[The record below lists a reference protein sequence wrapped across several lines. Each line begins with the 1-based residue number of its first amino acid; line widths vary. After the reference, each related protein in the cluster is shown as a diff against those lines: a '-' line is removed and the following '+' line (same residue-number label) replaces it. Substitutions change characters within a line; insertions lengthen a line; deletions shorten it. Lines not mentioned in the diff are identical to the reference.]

1 VPEDNSRF
9 IVAAAKARHRR
20 SVERVVAV
28 LRDFDHDGVPVNFAA
43 VAAAASV
50 SRAWLYRE
58 PALRAEIVRCRSC
71 SPAKG
76 KPLVPAAQ
84 RATAES
90 QRQKMDALNQQLRS
104 ARDENAR
111 LRAELEQSLG
121 QQRLANATR
130 RPVATIPTSVTC
142 NPRRPPDRTARFGKG
157 SR

>member
-9 IVAAAKARHRR
+9 IVAAAKSRHRT
-20 SVERVVAV
+20 SVERVIAV
-28 LRDFDHDGVPVNFAA
+28 LRDFDHNGVPVTFAA

-58 PALRAEIVRCRSC
+58 PALRAEILACRTRVPA
-71 SPAKG
+71 SPKR
-76 KPLVPAAQ
+76 LVPVAQ

-104 ARDENAR
+104 VRDDNAR
-111 LRAELEQSLG
+111 LRAQLEQSLG
-121 QQRLANATR
+121 QQRLANATG

-142 NPRRPPDRTARFGKG
+142 NPRRHPGGTGRFEKD

>member
-9 IVAAAKARHRR
+9 IVAAAKDRHRT
-20 SVERVVAV
+20 SVERVIAV
-28 LRDFDHDGVPVNFAA
+28 VRDFDRDGVPITFAS

-58 PALRAEIVRCRSC
+58 PALRAEILACRSYAAAP
-71 SPAKG
+71 SKR
-76 KPLVPAAQ
+76 LVPAAQ

-104 ARDENAR
+104 VRDDNAR
-111 LRAELEQSLG
+111 LRAQLEQLLG
-121 QQRLANATR
+121 QQRLAKATG
-130 RPVATIPTSVTC
+130 RPVATIPSSVTC
-142 NPRRPPDRTARFGKG
+142 NPRRPPGGTARFEKD